1 MYNDNSVLRNTDNE
15 VICASIAHADHSNI
29 SMTGEIIDK
38 VYMDGKLIDTI
49 VGHNIIV
56 NSFTK
61 LVMALCKGETGYA
74 GIKFWAVGSG
84 LATWDSTSVEP
95 LVGETQLTAE
105 IGRVAIAANEIKFL
119 TADYAESNVPT
130 NILQIQHIFG
140 TNDCNGSWREFGIFG
155 GDATAT
161 ANSGIM
167 INKKHHPVITKTSDM
182 TIERTMRFT
191 INLV

>member
-1 MYNDNSVLRNTDNE
+1 MYNDNSALRNADNE
-15 VICASIAHADHSNI
+15 VICASIAHADSNNI

-38 VYMDGKLIDTI
+38 IYKNGKLVDTI
-49 VGHNIIV
+49 IGHNIIV

-84 LATWDSTSVEP
+84 LATWDGTPVEP

-105 IGRVAIAANEIKFL
+105 IGRVAITANEIKFL

-140 TNDCNGSWREFGIFG
+140 IDDCNGSWREFGIFG
-155 GDATAT
+155 GDATVT

-182 TIERTMRFT
+182 TIERTIRFT